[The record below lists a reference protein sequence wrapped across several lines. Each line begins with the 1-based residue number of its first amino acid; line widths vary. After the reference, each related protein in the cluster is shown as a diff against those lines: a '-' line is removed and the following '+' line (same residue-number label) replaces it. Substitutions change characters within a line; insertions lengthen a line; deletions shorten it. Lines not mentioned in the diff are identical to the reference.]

1 MVVGWGVCVR
11 HSCLLNLASI
21 VQKEVRALQLRFI
34 MSLCVVTSLY
44 ECAFISK
51 KAPLA
56 SEKSLVQLSDA
67 AWGGQD
73 ATLSLDQ
80 NRFMCRLL

>member
-56 SEKSLVQLSDA
+56 SEKSLVH
-67 AWGGQD
+67 